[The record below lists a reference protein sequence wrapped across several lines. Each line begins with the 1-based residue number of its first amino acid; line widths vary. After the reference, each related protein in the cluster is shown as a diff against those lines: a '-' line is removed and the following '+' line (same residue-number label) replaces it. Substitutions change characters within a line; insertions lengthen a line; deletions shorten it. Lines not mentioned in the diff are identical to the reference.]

1 MTGTQFIGRYQIL
14 GELGR
19 GAMGIVYRAHD
30 PAIGRTV
37 ALKTFPVGAGSAE
50 AQRLRREAKV
60 TGVLS
65 HPGIVTVYD
74 VVEAGEA
81 VYICMEC
88 VEGPTLESLMS
99 SGRALS
105 PRTVLDIIRQAAIA
119 LDYAHSKGIVHR
131 DIKPGNLML
140 HQDRVVKITDFGIAK
155 IMAEDA
161 TLTGPALGTPNYM
174 SPEQIQMKPV
184 GGRCDQFSLAVI
196 AYELLTGQKPF
207 AGYSL
212 ASIVYKACNELPPP
226 ASSCNPTLPPEADAV
241 IDRALSKDPAA
252 RYANVVQFIYAL
264 ERALDNSDWVP
275 VPRGQA
281 AAAPT
286 LVAAETTG
294 RTTRNRVPPPKSRS
308 WAGVVAF
315 FFSLAGFSAV
325 ALAIYLLTPAGGPV
339 GMLTDGITQKPSATP
354 VEGDKPSASVGGTA
368 TDAGSTEPLSTIN
381 PPSENSGPVA
391 TGEIPV
397 AETVLG
403 SPTVPA
409 SRNGPGS
416 ETEQAA
422 KRSHAAV
429 APPISPAPK
438 DDTAGA
444 GPPPLTAHSFA
455 LESTPGGAKVM
466 FDNIPAFTCTTP
478 CKVTLAAGRHT
489 LRAELDG
496 FRPLLKV
503 IEIPS
508 ASSLQLVLE
517 RSTGTVMAKSN
528 PPGATIVVDGREWP
542 SRTPTVLTLPAGR
555 HRIQFK
561 KEGRRDEESIVDL
574 RDGAVMNLDISWP
587 NP

>member
-74 VVEAGEA
+74 VVESGEA

-99 SGRALS
+99 SNRALS
-105 PRTVLDIIRQAAIA
+105 PKTVLDIIRQAAIA

-241 IDRALSKDPAA
+241 LDRALAKDPAA

-264 ERALDNSDWVP
+264 ETSLGNAAWMP

-286 LVAAETTG
+286 MVAAETTG
-294 RTTRNRVPPPKSRS
+294 RTTRSRVPPPKSRS

-325 ALAIYLLTPAGGPV
+325 ALAIYLLTPSGGPIGLLNDSV
-339 GMLTDGITQKPSATP
+339 TQKPAVTP
-354 VEGDKPSASVGGTA
+354 VEGDKPSPSVGESTA
-368 TDAGSTEPLSTIN
+368 DAGPTEPQSPN
-381 PPSENSGPVA
+381 PTSGATSAPADTPEAKVPESGPVSKG
-391 TGEIPV
+391 T
-397 AETVLG
+397 
-403 SPTVPA
+403 S
-409 SRNGPGS
+409 
-416 ETEQAA
+416 AA
-422 KRSHAAV
+422 AD
-429 APPISPAPK
+429 PPIPPAPK
-438 DDTAGA
+438 GEATEA
-444 GPPPLTAHSFA
+444 GPPPLTAHSFS
-455 LESTPGGAKVM
+455 LESTPGGALVT

-489 LRAELDG
+489 LRAQLDG

-503 IEIPS
+503 IDVPS

-561 KEGRRDEESIVDL
+561 KEGHRDEESIVDL
-574 RDGAVMNLDISWP
+574 REGAVMNLDISWP

>member
-74 VVEAGEA
+74 VVESGEA

-88 VEGPTLESLMS
+88 VEGPTLESLMA

-105 PRTVLDIIRQAAIA
+105 PKTILDIIRQAAIA

-131 DIKPGNLML
+131 DVKPGNLML

-212 ASIVYKACNELPPP
+212 AAIVYKACNELPPP
-226 ASSCNPTLPPEADAV
+226 ASSCNPTLPPEVDAV
-241 IDRALSKDPAA
+241 LDRALAKDPAA
-252 RYANVVQFIYAL
+252 RYANVVQFVYAL
-264 ERALDNSDWVP
+264 ETALAHADWVA

-286 LVAAETTG
+286 VVAAETTG

-325 ALAIYLLTPAGGPV
+325 ALAIYLLTPAGKTPV
-339 GMLTDGITQKPSATP
+339 PTAEQAVPSTVVSPVDGEKPSAGT
-354 VEGDKPSASVGGTA
+354 GASTADTGAGGTSPADPSGASSTAAANPELRPPDEAPPPKSA
-368 TDAGSTEPLSTIN
+368 TPQPEA
-381 PPSENSGPVA
+381 PPPPVTKAEGA
-391 TGEIPV
+391 TG
-397 AETVLG
+397 
-403 SPTVPA
+403 
-409 SRNGPGS
+409 
-416 ETEQAA
+416 
-422 KRSHAAV
+422 
-429 APPISPAPK
+429 
-438 DDTAGA
+438 
-444 GPPPLTAHSFA
+444 GPPPLTAHAFS
-455 LESTPGGAKVM
+455 LESTPGGALVT
-466 FDNIPAFTCTTP
+466 FDDIQAFNCTTP

-489 LRAELDG
+489 LRAQLEG
-496 FRPLLKV
+496 FRPMLKV
-503 IEIPS
+503 VEIPS
-508 ASSLQLVLE
+508 TSSMQLILE
-517 RSTGTVMAKSN
+517 RSAGTVMAKSN
-528 PPGATIVVDGREWP
+528 PPGAALIVDGRPWP
-542 SRTPTVLTLPAGR
+542 SRTPTMLTLPAGR
-555 HRIQFK
+555 HRIQFRM
-561 KEGRRDEESIVDL
+561 EGRRDEESTFEL
-574 RDGAVMNLDISWP
+574 RDGAVMNLDINWP

>member
-88 VEGPTLESLMS
+88 VEGPTLESLMA

-105 PRTVLDIIRQAAIA
+105 PKTVLDIIRQAAIA

-226 ASSCNPTLPPEADAV
+226 ASSCNPSLPPEADAV
-241 IDRALSKDPAA
+241 LDRAMAKDPAA
-252 RYANVVQFIYAL
+252 RYANVVQFVYAL
-264 ERALDNSDWVP
+264 ETALANSAWAP
-275 VPRGQA
+275 LPRGQVASAPTVVA
-281 AAAPT
+281 AAA
-286 LVAAETTG
+286 TTG

-315 FFSLAGFSAV
+315 VFSLAGFSAV
-325 ALAIYLLTPAGGPV
+325 ALAIFLFTPGGGPL
-339 GMLTDGITQKPSATP
+339 GALRDSTAEKPVVPA
-354 VEGDKPSASVGGTA
+354 VEGDKPSAAVGAQGA
-368 TDAGSTEPLSTIN
+368 PPSSEAAPASTETTAVPTPVVD
-381 PPSENSGPVA
+381 PPAP
-391 TGEIPV
+391 P
-397 AETVLG
+397 AEKAA
-403 SPTVPA
+403 SPGDDEAAA
-409 SRNGPGS
+409 S
-416 ETEQAA
+416 AA
-422 KRSHAAV
+422 KER
-429 APPISPAPK
+429 PA
-438 DDTAGA
+438 G
-444 GPPPLTAHSFA
+444 GPPPLTAHAFSLDSA
-455 LESTPGGAKVM
+455 PGGVPVT

-478 CKVTLAAGRHT
+478 CKITLAAGRHT
-489 LRAELDG
+489 LRAQLSG
-496 FRPLLKV
+496 YRPLLKV
-503 IEIPS
+503 IDVPGD
-508 ASSLQLVLE
+508 SSLSLVME
-517 RSTGTVMAKSN
+517 RSTGTILAKSN

-542 SRTPTVLTLPAGR
+542 TPTPTVLTLPAGR

-561 KEGRRDEESIVDL
+561 KDGRLGEESTVDL

>member
-37 ALKTFPVGAGSAE
+37 ALKTFPVGAASAE

-74 VVEAGEA
+74 IVEAGEA

-99 SGRALS
+99 SGRALA
-105 PRTVLDIIRQAAIA
+105 PKTVLDIIRQAAIA

-226 ASSCNPTLPPEADAV
+226 ASSCNPSLPPATDAV
-241 IDRALSKDPAA
+241 LDRALAKDPAA
-252 RYANVVQFIYAL
+252 RYANVVQFVYAL
-264 ERALDNSDWVP
+264 ETSLANSGWTP
-275 VPRGQA
+275 LPRGQA
-281 AAAPT
+281 AGAPT
-286 LVAAETTG
+286 VVADAAATTG

-315 FFSLAGFSAV
+315 VFSLAGFSAV
-325 ALAIYLLTPAGGPV
+325 ALAIFLLTPGGGPLGSLRDATV
-339 GMLTDGITQKPSATP
+339 DKPAVTP
-354 VEGDKPSASVGGTA
+354 VEGDKPSAA
-368 TDAGSTEPLSTIN
+368 TGAQKTPAAEEGAPPSTET
-381 PPSENSGPVA
+381 
-391 TGEIPV
+391 T
-397 AETVLG
+397 
-403 SPTVPA
+403 PTVPA
-409 SRNGPGS
+409 PSAEMPPPVAEKVAS
-416 ETEQAA
+416 PAA
-422 KRSHAAV
+422 DE
-429 APPISPAPK
+429 SPAPASK
-438 DDTAGA
+438 ERSAA
-444 GPPPLTAHSFA
+444 VPPPLTAHVFSLDSA
-455 LESTPGGAKVM
+455 PGGASVM
-466 FDNIPAFTCTTP
+466 FDNIPAFTCKTP
-478 CKVTLAAGRHT
+478 CKITLAAGRHT
-489 LRAELDG
+489 LRAQLDG
-496 FRPLLKV
+496 YRPLLKV
-503 IEIPS
+503 IDVPGDS
-508 ASSLQLVLE
+508 TLSLAME
-517 RSTGTVMAKSN
+517 RSTGTILAKSN

-542 SRTPTVLTLPAGR
+542 TPTPTVLTLPAGR

-561 KEGRRDEESIVDL
+561 KDGRQGEESTVDL